1 MAAQARDS
9 AQLVRL
15 IGLFPIFKRSV
26 PMIFELKQALRRG
39 ASSDKLYS
47 NTTRSGPKAE
57 IAQIR

>member
-9 AQLVRL
+9 AQVVRL
-15 IGLFPIFKRSV
+15 IVLFPIFKMSV
-26 PMIFELKQALRRG
+26 PIMFKMKQALRRG
-39 ASSDKLYS
+39 ASSDRLYS